1 MALHKDLTGAE
12 LHEPKGADTASAGDV
27 YVANGSG
34 SGTWENRYSDV
45 IALNE
50 YWLTGQMDDISTPT
64 SHVYFTVPVKS
75 EVISLSAV
83 LDGAIAA
90 ANSVLSIYINGI
102 LFADTLTVPFAGS
115 TAGTIATT
123 TTTTSNTIPA
133 GSVVEIRSDGG
144 STNAIRAYI
153 TLGLRAKA

>member
-75 EVISLSAV
+75 EA
-83 LDGAIAA
+83 
-90 ANSVLSIYINGI
+90 
-102 LFADTLTVPFAGS
+102 
-115 TAGTIATT
+115 IATT